1 MLADIVDTVEKFVG
15 EWRPPVEGLVPA
27 PASLNRKSQPV
38 IEIAAELARR
48 LGLPFYEGAVKKV
61 KPTPQMK
68 NIDDWSERQTVL
80 REAVQAGEAEVKGKV
95 VLLFDD
101 LIESGSTL
109 RRAADILL
117 KDGRAQ
123 AVYALVLTRTK

>member
-1 MLADIVDTVEKFVG
+1 MVSDIVDTVEKFVG
-15 EWRPPVEGLVPA
+15 EWQPPVEGVVPA

-38 IEIAAELARR
+38 IEVAAELARR
-48 LGLPFYEGAVKKV
+48 LRLPFYEGAFKKA

-68 NIDDWSERQTVL
+68 NIDDWAERQTVL

-109 RRAADILL
+109 RRAADVLL
-117 KDGRAQ
+117 KDGLAQ